1 MLTMVMVMLLIIM
14 VTVMMSMRRVM
25 MTMMVVHVNG
35 RRADN
40 HDDFVSH
47 DETGDHYNGAVVEH
61 VQYNGGN
68 GGALIF

>member
-47 DETGDHYNGAVVEH
+47 DHYNGAVVEH